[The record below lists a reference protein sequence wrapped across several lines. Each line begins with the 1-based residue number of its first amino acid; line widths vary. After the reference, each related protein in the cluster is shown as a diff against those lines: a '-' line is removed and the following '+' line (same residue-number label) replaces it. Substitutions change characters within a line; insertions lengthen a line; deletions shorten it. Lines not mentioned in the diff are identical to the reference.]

1 MWIEKSSLSQNQIK
15 SERYIKIIFKNHFS
29 IICIDLILAQVF
41 IYLDLRYVFGPNGMS
56 FKKKR
61 KTALNSL
68 TQSYVTVI
76 SFCYYA
82 TDNYIL
88 VIKAK
93 YD

>member
-1 MWIEKSSLSQNQIK
+1 M
-15 SERYIKIIFKNHFS
+15 F
-29 IICIDLILAQVF
+29 
-41 IYLDLRYVFGPNGMS
+41 FGPNGMS
-56 FKKKR
+56 SKKKC

-93 YD
+93 YDWQSWKCSIKN

>member
-1 MWIEKSSLSQNQIK
+1 M
-15 SERYIKIIFKNHFS
+15 F
-29 IICIDLILAQVF
+29 
-41 IYLDLRYVFGPNGMS
+41 FGPNGVS
-56 FKKKR
+56 FEEKKR
-61 KTALNSL
+61 NAALNSL

-93 YD
+93 YA